1 MSKSSA
7 ESQSRGGSVRDVR
20 MASNNSSPEGS
31 SPPHQNRIRQSDSNT
46 SFLRAAR
53 AGNVEKVLEF
63 LKSGQ
68 DISTCNQNGLNAL
81 HLAAKEGHVG
91 LVEELLERGATVDS
105 STKKGNTA
113 LHIACLAGQ
122 KEVAKLLV
130 KRGADVNSQSQ
141 NGFSPLY
148 MAAQENHLDVV
159 RYLLENGG
167 NQSTAT
173 EDGFTPLAI
182 ALQQGHNQVVS
193 LLLEHDTKG
202 KVRLPAL
209 HIAARKDDTK
219 SAALLLQNDHNA
231 DVQSKMMVNRTTEN
245 GKSGFTPLHIA
256 AHYGNVNVATLLLN
270 RGAAVDFTARNGI
283 TPLHVA
289 SKRGNTNMIDLLLDR
304 GSQIDAKTRD
314 GLTPLHCAARSG
326 HDTAVEILLEKGA
339 PILART
345 KNGLSPLH
353 MSAQGDHV
361 ECVKHLLQHKAPVD
375 DVTLDY
381 LTALHVA
388 AHCGHYRVTK
398 LLLDKKANPNAR
410 ALNGF
415 TPLHIACKKNRVK
428 VMELL
433 VKYGASIQAITESG
447 LTPIHVSA
455 FMGHLNIVLLLLQNG
470 ASPDVCN
477 IRGETALHM
486 AARAGQMEVVRCL
499 LRNGALVDAMAREDQ
514 TPLHIASR
522 LGQTEIVQLLL
533 QHMAHPDASTT
544 NGYTPLH
551 ISAREGQVETAE
563 VLLEAGA
570 SHSLSTKKGFTPLHV
585 AAKYGSLDV
594 AKLLLQKRAL
604 LDDSGKYGLTPLHVA
619 AHYDNQQVAMM
630 LLDKGASPHA
640 TAKNGYT
647 PLHIASKKNQTQIA
661 SALLQY
667 GAETNALTKQ
677 GVSPLHLASQEG
689 HTEMAS
695 LLLEKGAH
703 VNAGTRSGLSPL
715 HLSAQ
720 EDRVRVAEI
729 LVKHDANVDQQTK
742 LGYTPLIVACH
753 YGNVK
758 TVNFLLQNGANVNAK
773 TKNGYTPLHQAAQQG
788 NTHIINVLLQHGAKP
803 NAVTMN
809 GNTALS
815 IAKRL
820 GYISVVDTLKVVT
833 EEIITTTT
841 TVTEKHKMNVPET
854 MTEVL
859 DVSDEEGEDTM
870 TGDGG
875 EYLRAEDL
883 RELGDDSLPGHYLDG
898 MSYTHNL
905 DRSHET
911 PSHLAYRGEGIL
923 IEDMISSH
931 QFHKVSAFSRE
942 HEKDSY
948 RLSWGAEHLDNVVL
962 TSTLLQSGQSTPCL
976 DHDNS
981 SFLVSFMVDARGG
994 AMRGCRHNGLRIIVP
1009 PRKCSAPTRVT
1020 CRLVKRHRLASMP
1033 PMVEGEG
1040 LAGKIIEVGPTGAQ
1054 FLGKL
1059 HLPTAPPPLNEGES
1073 LVSRILQ
1080 LGPPGT
1086 KFLGPVIV
1094 EIPHFAALRG
1104 TERELVILRSE
1115 TGESWR
1121 EHHCEH
1127 TEEELNQILN
1137 GMDEELDS
1145 PEELEKKRICRL
1157 ITRDFPQYFAV
1168 VSRIKQDSHLIGPEG
1183 GVLSSTLVPQVQAVF
1198 PEGALT
1204 KRIRVGLQAQ
1214 PISEDLVRKILGSKA
1229 TFSPIVTL
1237 EPRRRKFHKP
1247 ITMTIPVPKSPS
1259 SDGTSSTPTLRLLCS
1274 ITGGTTPAQWEDITG
1289 STPLT
1294 FINQCVSFTTNVSA
1308 RFWLIDCRQI
1318 QESVNFSSQLYRE
1331 IICVPYM
1338 AKFVIFA
1345 KTLDPIEARLRCF
1358 CMTDDKMDKTLEQQ
1372 ENFTE
1377 VARSRDVEVLEGK
1390 PIFADCFGNLVPLTK
1405 SGQHHVFSFYA
1416 FKENRLSLFIK
1427 IRDSTQE
1434 PCGRLSFTKE
1444 PRTYRSL
1451 NHNAICN
1458 LNICLPIYSKESDSD
1473 EDADVESEKTH
1484 EKYYDGSDTT
1494 EFSMMQI
1501 IHDPATLASPDL
1513 LSDVSDMK
1521 QDLIK
1526 VSVLLT
1532 SEKSEISCSSDAR
1545 ERSDKAREEEVDEP
1559 FEIVEKVK
1567 EDLEKVEEILR
1578 EGTMDDTK
1586 RESAIGI
1593 SVTIDGDEWV
1603 LLGETDVEE
1612 SKSKNITED
1621 QETLIQE
1628 VRITRDTISSSFPKR
1643 DMSGMVSYLS
1653 GDLEQC
1659 LQEPVPF
1666 SHSQDVDIV
1675 QESFKEVFVARAKH
1689 RPAEI
1694 KKPVRKK
1701 RKEREFASGSSE
1713 DDLERMS
1720 RSQSEESLDE
1730 DAVIGG
1736 SGPVFLSGPVSPR
1749 VVETPIGSIKDR
1761 VKALQMKVEEEKEVD
1776 NQNWKVNTSQGK
1788 PYVKEAEKSTNLPPK
1803 SPRSPKSQT
1812 ERLEETMSVRELMKA
1827 FQTGQDPSKSKSGLF
1842 EHKAITVVTS
1852 EMATSDVTQVPPTY
1866 DYQMTVTAQ
1875 HLQEEAI
1882 TTETSEK
1889 ASPNVTQISP
1899 TYDSQLTGTT
1909 QHLQERENTSET
1921 SETASPTVTQISPT
1935 YDSHLTVTTQHL
1947 QERAIT
1953 TETSETPSPILTQ
1966 IPLTSDSQL
1975 TVTTQHL
1982 QEREITTE
1990 SSETA
1995 SPLITQISPTYDSQL
2010 TVTTQ
2015 HLQERENMTE
2025 TSETASP
2032 IVTQIPLTS
2041 DSQLTVTTQQL
2052 QEREITT
2059 ERFETASP
2067 TITQISP
2074 TYDSQLTVTTQHL
2087 QERAITTETSETPS
2101 PIVAQIPPTS
2111 DSQLTVTTQHLQER
2125 EITTESSE
2133 MPSPTVTQISPT
2145 YDSQLT
2151 VTTQHLQERAIT
2163 TQTSETPSPILT
2175 QIPLTSDSQLTVTT
2189 QHLQEREITTE
2200 SSETASPTVTQISP
2214 TYDSQ
2219 LTVTTQHL
2227 QERAITTE
2235 TSETPSP
2242 ILTQIPLTSD
2252 SQLTVTTQHLQEREI
2267 TTESSET
2274 ASPIITQI
2282 SPTYDSQLTV
2292 TTQHLQEKENMTET
2306 SETASPIV
2314 TQIPPTSDSQ
2324 LTVTTQQ
2331 LQEREITTESF
2342 ETASPTVTQISP
2354 TYDSQLTVTTQH
2366 LQERA
2371 ITTETSETPSPIV
2384 AQIPPTS
2391 DSQLTVTTQQLQE
2404 REITT
2409 ESSETASPTVT
2420 QISPTYDSQL
2430 TVTTQH
2436 LQERAITTETSETAS
2451 PNVTQIT
2458 TVVTSETSSS
2468 DMMQVPPTYDKQM
2481 TVSTQHLQEKNVV
2494 ENKIIQES
2502 YFDPNTIQCK
2512 PMVDDGETVNST
2524 FLNSTLSI
2532 QNTEGDPAITSN
2544 IIFNFKEETS
2554 REDLLS
2560 ELTSMDQ
2567 NGKPS
2572 QEQGRF
2578 ETEEQQITSEL
2589 LENEDPGLIPER
2601 MYYEDNI
2608 YQNRRL
2614 SVEPQISPDRKP
2626 SEDFSADIKAE
2637 LEDSPGYLLF
2647 RRTSGEASKRYLM
2660 CRDGPS
2666 LDDEEQIHQVA
2677 VDQSKSNIIT
2687 AFATAMVQGEPL
2699 LKSEIHEDSEESPD
2713 SVKHEA
2719 LVDSPGNST
2728 GTRTPYTST
2737 CDNDTYDGLAETPQN
2752 SPEILVTPT
2761 EKTQVRHQE
2770 AKETTYQSI
2779 LVTSHERA
2787 ESDKSVQLC
2796 SVTATKSKTSPY
2808 DSKIESPSLLTTTDS
2823 PSSDDSKMYSLSPS
2837 SKTESPSSTN
2847 SKTIVQETI
2856 EVMKWDSET
2865 SAHDMRSDSSYRYD
2879 MKPTEFSVINESEKI
2894 LQHCHHSPDALDR
2907 PSTLDS
2913 LQPESISD
2921 SKTLWRTDSF
2931 ETTLIR
2937 EDGPSPKTPDSIE
2950 PSPNKESP
2958 WQDSLEGSP
2967 SGEENGQ
2974 LSYIERVF
2982 STSQSFASDSRKKLD
2997 TENNSE
3003 QDIYLE
3009 SESSQGSHETPEMQ
3023 CLSMT
3028 LEQKEEVLDS
3038 EDLHD
3043 FDALQRQFTPEE
3055 EMFKMAA
3062 KIKTFDEMEK
3072 DARVK
3077 KVKFNFDCDFKQLKE
3092 ENLSPHE
3099 SPLDFDSMLTKDS
3112 EEQCLENLTESGLQ
3126 PSLSDE
3132 DYENPELEESSNKV
3146 SYVTSE
3152 ILKTMD
3158 KGEQDHTH
3166 LKTVDLQTC
3175 TNIPSLPT
3183 HVNKEKDYEQF
3194 STEYHTTVTS
3204 GTTPEED
3211 LVITSAESKT
3221 DIEIDADVDSNS
3233 PGERPTSEK
3242 ELELVFPNEI
3252 IGTTTAAKE
3261 VQNESPTN
3269 FCIYEEDN
3277 EGKPDKIPSSTPRD
3291 LVPWSAEVED
3301 DEAFDAQ
3308 IEAEEQKILALCTD
3322 RQSHGTTPDTPGRT
3336 PTEEGTPNP
3345 FLFQEGKL
3353 FEMTRGGAIDM
3364 TKRTME
3370 EEEERLAFFPINE
3383 DPSEDFEQVNSNT
3396 SESVAVA
3403 SFELTADG
3411 LVHEDRF
3418 TEEPDAKSDGFSQTG
3433 AKIKPEHSEPIK
3445 FPLQSELK
3453 SPTEDNGIHED
3464 TLIPN
3469 VDTATYTV
3477 TRTVYSEQD
3486 LESSDSSVDDEQHS
3500 VVEMPI
3506 SNQVSMISSSA
3517 SAHTVSQQQFQTSR
3531 SMSTPF
3537 KDIAAE
3543 IEDTTSKP
3551 KTAVKAASF
3560 DQILGPGDSIEQNQ
3574 RPKSEADIGISEW
3587 SMSVVDDHTNIESN
3601 YTKPK
3606 ISSSQMPPQYSAS
3619 SQPELPAEV
3628 FQELDPSRNTECD
3641 ETKGDRA
3648 SVELGI
3654 ESLKAIRPPSVGDD
3668 VFESRA
3674 YWEDCVETQMQRI
3687 SDSTTPDQSKVD
3699 WHDDADRKE
3708 ETLAII
3714 ADLLGFSWT
3723 ELAKELEFNEDEI
3736 QQVRAENPNSLQ
3748 EQSYALLQ
3756 RWVEREGKHA
3766 TEDTLIKRITKIN
3779 RMDIVHLIEIQMHK
3793 SIQEQTS
3800 RTYAEIERTLDH
3812 SEALSSVQED
3822 VDSLRVVRRVET
3834 SQRHP
3839 PAVSEEDLS
3848 VASLLDIPSWAET
3861 MGNIHSESIH
3871 GDLME
3876 ELEINQDSFT
3886 NPWLFQEVKKEST
3899 KEAEYEEGDN
3909 VPDIPPQSVTEEQYT
3924 DAQGNLVVK
3933 KVTRKVIRRC
3943 VSSDGVETEQVRVEG
3958 STQQPVNVALGDG
3971 YSKVRKRTVLKS
3983 EGHQTE
3989 VTFHEQDNMSASG
4002 ESVVGQEVR
4011 QVVQTTVVHGEQ
4023 LEKHEGD
4030 PFLATDLP
4038 SARDDFTQ
4046 DKDAEV

>member
-1 MSKSSA
+1 M
-7 ESQSRGGSVRDVR
+7 
-20 MASNNSSPEGS
+20 
-31 SPPHQNRIRQSDSNT
+31 
-46 SFLRAAR
+46 
-53 AGNVEKVLEF
+53 
-63 LKSGQ
+63 
-68 DISTCNQNGLNAL
+68 
-81 HLAAKEGHVG
+81 
-91 LVEELLERGATVDS
+91 
-105 STKKGNTA
+105 
-113 LHIACLAGQ
+113 
-122 KEVAKLLV
+122 
-130 KRGADVNSQSQ
+130 
-141 NGFSPLY
+141 
-148 MAAQENHLDVV
+148 
-159 RYLLENGG
+159 
-167 NQSTAT
+167 
-173 EDGFTPLAI
+173 ED
-182 ALQQGHNQVVS
+182 
-193 LLLEHDTKG
+193 
-202 KVRLPAL
+202 
-209 HIAARKDDTK
+209 
-219 SAALLLQNDHNA
+219 
-231 DVQSKMMVNRTTEN
+231 
-245 GKSGFTPLHIA
+245 
-256 AHYGNVNVATLLLN
+256 
-270 RGAAVDFTARNGI
+270 
-283 TPLHVA
+283 
-289 SKRGNTNMIDLLLDR
+289 
-304 GSQIDAKTRD
+304 
-314 GLTPLHCAARSG
+314 
-326 HDTAVEILLEKGA
+326 
-339 PILART
+339 
-345 KNGLSPLH
+345 
-353 MSAQGDHV
+353 
-361 ECVKHLLQHKAPVD
+361 
-375 DVTLDY
+375 
-381 LTALHVA
+381 
-388 AHCGHYRVTK
+388 
-398 LLLDKKANPNAR
+398 
-410 ALNGF
+410 
-415 TPLHIACKKNRVK
+415 
-428 VMELL
+428 
-433 VKYGASIQAITESG
+433 
-447 LTPIHVSA
+447 
-455 FMGHLNIVLLLLQNG
+455 
-470 ASPDVCN
+470 
-477 IRGETALHM
+477 
-486 AARAGQMEVVRCL
+486 
-499 LRNGALVDAMAREDQ
+499 
-514 TPLHIASR
+514 
-522 LGQTEIVQLLL
+522 
-533 QHMAHPDASTT
+533 
-544 NGYTPLH
+544 
-551 ISAREGQVETAE
+551 
-563 VLLEAGA
+563 
-570 SHSLSTKKGFTPLHV
+570 
-585 AAKYGSLDV
+585 
-594 AKLLLQKRAL
+594 
-604 LDDSGKYGLTPLHVA
+604 
-619 AHYDNQQVAMM
+619 
-630 LLDKGASPHA
+630 
-640 TAKNGYT
+640 
-647 PLHIASKKNQTQIA
+647 
-661 SALLQY
+661 
-667 GAETNALTKQ
+667 
-677 GVSPLHLASQEG
+677 
-689 HTEMAS
+689 
-695 LLLEKGAH
+695 
-703 VNAGTRSGLSPL
+703 
-715 HLSAQ
+715 
-720 EDRVRVAEI
+720 
-729 LVKHDANVDQQTK
+729 
-742 LGYTPLIVACH
+742 
-753 YGNVK
+753 
-758 TVNFLLQNGANVNAK
+758 
-773 TKNGYTPLHQAAQQG
+773 
-788 NTHIINVLLQHGAKP
+788 
-803 NAVTMN
+803 
-809 GNTALS
+809 
-815 IAKRL
+815 
-820 GYISVVDTLKVVT
+820 
-833 EEIITTTT
+833 
-841 TVTEKHKMNVPET
+841 
-854 MTEVL
+854 
-859 DVSDEEGEDTM
+859 
-870 TGDGG
+870 
-875 EYLRAEDL
+875 
-883 RELGDDSLPGHYLDG
+883 
-898 MSYTHNL
+898 
-905 DRSHET
+905 
-911 PSHLAYRGEGIL
+911 
-923 IEDMISSH
+923 
-931 QFHKVSAFSRE
+931 
-942 HEKDSY
+942 
-948 RLSWGAEHLDNVVL
+948 
-962 TSTLLQSGQSTPCL
+962 
-976 DHDNS
+976 
-981 SFLVSFMVDARGG
+981 
-994 AMRGCRHNGLRIIVP
+994 
-1009 PRKCSAPTRVT
+1009 
-1020 CRLVKRHRLASMP
+1020 
-1033 PMVEGEG
+1033 
-1040 LAGKIIEVGPTGAQ
+1040 
-1054 FLGKL
+1054 
-1059 HLPTAPPPLNEGES
+1059 
-1073 LVSRILQ
+1073 
-1080 LGPPGT
+1080 
-1086 KFLGPVIV
+1086 
-1094 EIPHFAALRG
+1094 
-1104 TERELVILRSE
+1104 
-1115 TGESWR
+1115 
-1121 EHHCEH
+1121 
-1127 TEEELNQILN
+1127 
-1137 GMDEELDS
+1137 
-1145 PEELEKKRICRL
+1145 
-1157 ITRDFPQYFAV
+1157 
-1168 VSRIKQDSHLIGPEG
+1168 
-1183 GVLSSTLVPQVQAVF
+1183 
-1198 PEGALT
+1198 
-1204 KRIRVGLQAQ
+1204 
-1214 PISEDLVRKILGSKA
+1214 
-1229 TFSPIVTL
+1229 
-1237 EPRRRKFHKP
+1237 
-1247 ITMTIPVPKSPS
+1247 
-1259 SDGTSSTPTLRLLCS
+1259 
-1274 ITGGTTPAQWEDITG
+1274 
-1289 STPLT
+1289 
-1294 FINQCVSFTTNVSA
+1294 
-1308 RFWLIDCRQI
+1308 
-1318 QESVNFSSQLYRE
+1318 
-1331 IICVPYM
+1331 
-1338 AKFVIFA
+1338 
-1345 KTLDPIEARLRCF
+1345 
-1358 CMTDDKMDKTLEQQ
+1358 
-1372 ENFTE
+1372 
-1377 VARSRDVEVLEGK
+1377 
-1390 PIFADCFGNLVPLTK
+1390 
-1405 SGQHHVFSFYA
+1405 
-1416 FKENRLSLFIK
+1416 
-1427 IRDSTQE
+1427 
-1434 PCGRLSFTKE
+1434 
-1444 PRTYRSL
+1444 
-1451 NHNAICN
+1451 
-1458 LNICLPIYSKESDSD
+1458 
-1473 EDADVESEKTH
+1473 
-1484 EKYYDGSDTT
+1484 YDGSDTT
-1494 EFSMMQI
+1494 EFSLMQI
-1501 IHDPATLASPDL
+1501 MHDPATLASPDL
-1513 LSDVSDMK
+1513 LSEVSDMK

-1532 SEKSEISCSSDAR
+1532 SENSEISCSSDAR

-1776 NQNWKVNTSQGK
+1776 NQNWKVNTSH
-1788 PYVKEAEKSTNLPPK
+1788 VKEAEKSTKLPPK

-1842 EHKAITVVTS
+1842 EHKAITAVTS
-1852 EMATSDVTQVPPTY
+1852 EMATSDETQVPPTY
-1866 DYQMTVTAQ
+1866 DYQMTVTTQ

-1889 ASPNVTQISP
+1889 ASPNVTQI
-1899 TYDSQLTGTT
+1899 
-1909 QHLQERENTSET
+1909 
-1921 SETASPTVTQISPT
+1921 
-1935 YDSHLTVTTQHL
+1935 
-1947 QERAIT
+1947 
-1953 TETSETPSPILTQ
+1953 
-1966 IPLTSDSQL
+1966 
-1975 TVTTQHL
+1975 
-1982 QEREITTE
+1982 
-1990 SSETA
+1990 
-1995 SPLITQISPTYDSQL
+1995 
-2010 TVTTQ
+2010 
-2015 HLQERENMTE
+2015 
-2025 TSETASP
+2025 
-2032 IVTQIPLTS
+2032 
-2041 DSQLTVTTQQL
+2041 
-2052 QEREITT
+2052 
-2059 ERFETASP
+2059 
-2067 TITQISP
+2067 
-2074 TYDSQLTVTTQHL
+2074 
-2087 QERAITTETSETPS
+2087 
-2101 PIVAQIPPTS
+2101 
-2111 DSQLTVTTQHLQER
+2111 
-2125 EITTESSE
+2125 
-2133 MPSPTVTQISPT
+2133 
-2145 YDSQLT
+2145 
-2151 VTTQHLQERAIT
+2151 
-2163 TQTSETPSPILT
+2163 
-2175 QIPLTSDSQLTVTT
+2175 
-2189 QHLQEREITTE
+2189 
-2200 SSETASPTVTQISP
+2200 
-2214 TYDSQ
+2214 
-2219 LTVTTQHL
+2219 
-2227 QERAITTE
+2227 
-2235 TSETPSP
+2235 
-2242 ILTQIPLTSD
+2242 
-2252 SQLTVTTQHLQEREI
+2252 
-2267 TTESSET
+2267 
-2274 ASPIITQI
+2274 
-2282 SPTYDSQLTV
+2282 
-2292 TTQHLQEKENMTET
+2292 
-2306 SETASPIV
+2306 
-2314 TQIPPTSDSQ
+2314 
-2324 LTVTTQQ
+2324 
-2331 LQEREITTESF
+2331 
-2342 ETASPTVTQISP
+2342 
-2354 TYDSQLTVTTQH
+2354 
-2366 LQERA
+2366 
-2371 ITTETSETPSPIV
+2371 
-2384 AQIPPTS
+2384 
-2391 DSQLTVTTQQLQE
+2391 
-2404 REITT
+2404 
-2409 ESSETASPTVT
+2409 
-2420 QISPTYDSQL
+2420 
-2430 TVTTQH
+2430 
-2436 LQERAITTETSETAS
+2436 
-2451 PNVTQIT
+2451 T
-2458 TVVTSETSSS
+2458 TVVTSEASSS

-2502 YFDPNTIQCK
+2502 YFDPNTIQYK

-2719 LVDSPGNST
+2719 LVDSPGKST

-2761 EKTQVRHQE
+2761 EKTEVRHQE
-2770 AKETTYQSI
+2770 ATETTYQSI

-2808 DSKIESPSLLTTTDS
+2808 DSKIESPSLLTRTDS

-2865 SAHDMRSDSSYRYD
+2865 SAHDMRSDSSNRYD

-2921 SKTLWRTDSF
+2921 SKTLWRTDSL

-2958 WQDSLEGSP
+2958 WLDSLEGSP

-3175 TNIPSLPT
+3175 TNIPSLAT

-3221 DIEIDADVDSNS
+3221 DIEVDADVDSNS

-3242 ELELVFPNEI
+3242 ALELVFPNEI
-3252 IGTTTAAKE
+3252 IGTITAAKE
-3261 VQNESPTN
+3261 VQNESPTD

-3396 SESVAVA
+3396 SESVAGA

-3411 LVHEDRF
+3411 LVHKDRF

-3464 TLIPN
+3464 ALIPN

-3477 TRTVYSEQD
+3477 TRTVYSEQ
-3486 LESSDSSVDDEQHS
+3486 ESSDSSVDDEQHS

-3517 SAHTVSQQQFQTSR
+3517 SAHTVSQQQFQTSH

-3551 KTAVKAASF
+3551 KTAVKSASF

-3606 ISSSQMPPQYSAS
+3606 ISSSQMAPQYSAS
-3619 SQPELPAEV
+3619 SQPELPAKV

-3687 SDSTTPDQSKVD
+3687 SDSTTPDQSKGTST
-3699 WHDDADRKE
+3699 WHLPPVLLSPKF
-3708 ETLAII
+3708 TL
-3714 ADLLGFSWT
+3714 T
-3723 ELAKELEFNEDEI
+3723 
-3736 QQVRAENPNSLQ
+3736 P
-3748 EQSYALLQ
+3748 
-3756 RWVEREGKHA
+3756 
-3766 TEDTLIKRITKIN
+3766 
-3779 RMDIVHLIEIQMHK
+3779 
-3793 SIQEQTS
+3793 
-3800 RTYAEIERTLDH
+3800 
-3812 SEALSSVQED
+3812 
-3822 VDSLRVVRRVET
+3822 
-3834 SQRHP
+3834 
-3839 PAVSEEDLS
+3839 
-3848 VASLLDIPSWAET
+3848 
-3861 MGNIHSESIH
+3861 
-3871 GDLME
+3871 
-3876 ELEINQDSFT
+3876 
-3886 NPWLFQEVKKEST
+3886 
-3899 KEAEYEEGDN
+3899 
-3909 VPDIPPQSVTEEQYT
+3909 
-3924 DAQGNLVVK
+3924 
-3933 KVTRKVIRRC
+3933 
-3943 VSSDGVETEQVRVEG
+3943 
-3958 STQQPVNVALGDG
+3958 
-3971 YSKVRKRTVLKS
+3971 
-3983 EGHQTE
+3983 
-3989 VTFHEQDNMSASG
+3989 
-4002 ESVVGQEVR
+4002 
-4011 QVVQTTVVHGEQ
+4011 
-4023 LEKHEGD
+4023 
-4030 PFLATDLP
+4030 
-4038 SARDDFTQ
+4038 
-4046 DKDAEV
+4046 